1 VIVSKALQKDREAR
15 YLAMQE
21 FAADLQHLQ
30 QRAEARTAPVAYKKR
45 ATERAGSTRPRRIP
59 RGILITAAAL
69 IAGLV
74 PVWYVW
80 TARPG
85 SHLPAPT
92 LTVVP
97 LTSFAGYKD
106 FGSLSPDGR
115 RIAFSWNGGRGGSGG
130 KLERNIYTKT
140 IGPDE
145 PVQLTVAAEDDRLP
159 AWSPDGRYIAFCRV
173 LALETR
179 PNRYAVYVVPASG
192 GQERKV
198 AEGGM
203 GVSWAPDSKTLA
215 MAGLAAEGGGIF
227 MFSFETGERS
237 QLTSPHPYFD
247 NLPVFSPD
255 GRWIAFT
262 REFGY
267 STREIFVVPASGGVA
282 RQLTF
287 DREPTYGAAWTAD
300 SRELV
305 FASNRG
311 IGGESL
317 WRIAAEGGPPRRFSA
332 TPEGGFY
339 PSSSRQGNRL
349 VYTESFKDT
358 NIYAYEGPG
367 FAKSSTPGR
376 FEGPKGLILSSRRD
390 D

>member
-1 VIVSKALQKDREAR
+1 
-15 YLAMQE
+15 MQE

-30 QRAEARTAPVAYKKR
+30 QRPEARTAPMAYKKR

-59 RGILITAAAL
+59 RGILITTAAL

-159 AWSPDGRYIAFCRV
+159 AWSP
-173 LALETR
+173 
-179 PNRYAVYVVPASG
+179 
-192 GQERKV
+192 
-198 AEGGM
+198 
-203 GVSWAPDSKTLA
+203 
-215 MAGLAAEGGGIF
+215 
-227 MFSFETGERS
+227 
-237 QLTSPHPYFD
+237 
-247 NLPVFSPD
+247 
-255 GRWIAFT
+255 
-262 REFGY
+262 
-267 STREIFVVPASGGVA
+267 
-282 RQLTF
+282 
-287 DREPTYGAAWTAD
+287 
-300 SRELV
+300 
-305 FASNRG
+305 
-311 IGGESL
+311 
-317 WRIAAEGGPPRRFSA
+317 
-332 TPEGGFY
+332 
-339 PSSSRQGNRL
+339 
-349 VYTESFKDT
+349 
-358 NIYAYEGPG
+358 
-367 FAKSSTPGR
+367 
-376 FEGPKGLILSSRRD
+376 
-390 D
+390 